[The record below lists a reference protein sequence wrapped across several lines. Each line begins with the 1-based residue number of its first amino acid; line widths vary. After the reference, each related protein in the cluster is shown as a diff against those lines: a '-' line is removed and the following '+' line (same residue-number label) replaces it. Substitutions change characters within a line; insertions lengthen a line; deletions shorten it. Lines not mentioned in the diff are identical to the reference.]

1 MQSYNDAE
9 AKLIRKTGEKKKMI
23 ETERERERRYV
34 SVMSKKSILCLQM
47 EKCTL
52 LAL

>member
-1 MQSYNDAE
+1 MQSYNNAE

-23 ETERERERRYV
+23 ETERERRYV
-34 SVMSKKSILCLQM
+34 SVMSKMSILCLQM